1 MSFRKRGEVLNG
13 GRSGTLTN
21 TLGRAPNGATPGRTP
36 VTLGRAPVGTGRTP
50 VVGAGRTT
58 AIGRGAVPVV
68 RGASPGVSGVADKL
82 ASMDVTDATEAS
94 SGLGSSHPGVRPSPA
109 SSQPT
114 TSTGCSDLDKVL
126 GHMGLPLG
134 CTLLIKEQGS
144 TEFNSI
150 LVKLMCAQGIVHN
163 RLEDDKTRRGNT
175 HLIVLSLNQSLGKEL
190 PGIYKGSKREV
201 KKTKISEEQSK
212 ISVQNLSEQPQ
223 KERPHRYKDLKI
235 AWKYKYVDEQ
245 RGVGN
250 EKSEITSSEYKDY
263 NHQFDITSRLLP
275 APTSSELTFVNPT
288 QPVHSVI
295 NQIEKVIELHDHK
308 LIRIV
313 VPSILH
319 PAMYPPRMFQLS
331 EILLLLHGLYA
342 LVKKYGDRCV
352 LMGTLSSDIIDPFLL
367 SNIENLFDSAL
378 TLEPFGQEMMQFLE
392 RVYKTQPGKI
402 QHGLLHVMKLPV
414 FSERGEMHVM
424 RSELAFKNGR
434 KKFEI
439 EEWGIPV
446 DDVDDADDKN
456 KSKDLGNAH
465 GMENS
470 QVTAPKKQTKVEL
483 DY

>member
-13 GRSGTLTN
+13 GRRAPLTN
-21 TLGRAPNGATPGRTP
+21 NAVPGRNASIP
-36 VTLGRAPVGTGRTP
+36 SRTP
-50 VVGAGRTT
+50 LANSRSPMVAGREPVM
-58 AIGRGAVPVV
+58 RRDHVAV
-68 RGASPGVSGVADKL
+68 AENLAKLEINDDLKSELVSN
-82 ASMDVTDATEAS
+82 
-94 SGLGSSHPGVRPSPA
+94 HPGVRPSPA

-126 GHMGLPLG
+126 GHMGLPIG
-134 CTLLIKEQGS
+134 TSLLIKEQGS

-163 RLEDDKTRRGNT
+163 RIEEDNSNKTRRGNT
-175 HLIVLSLNQSLGKEL
+175 HLIVLSLNQSLGKEI
-190 PGIYKGSKREV
+190 PGIYKGSKKEV
-201 KKTKISEEQSK
+201 KKSKISEEQSK
-212 ISVQNLSEQPQ
+212 ISVQNLSEQQQQ

-250 EKSEITSSEYKDY
+250 ESNDTASSEYKDY

-275 APTSSELTFVNPT
+275 APTSNELTFINPT
-288 QPVHSVI
+288 LPVHTVI
-295 NQIEKVIELHDHK
+295 NQVEKVIEMHDKK

-313 VPSILH
+313 IPSILH

-331 EILLLLHGLYA
+331 EILLLLHGLHG
-342 LVKKYGDRCV
+342 LLKKYGSRCI
-352 LMGTLSSDIIDPFLL
+352 LLGTLSSDIIEPFLL
-367 SNIENLFDSAL
+367 SNIDNLFDSVFS
-378 TLEPFGQEMMQFLE
+378 LEPFGQEMMQFLE
-392 RVYKTQPGKI
+392 RVYKAQPGKV

-424 RSELAFKNGR
+424 KSELAFKNGR

-446 DDVDDADDKN
+446 DDVDDE
-456 KSKDLGNAH
+456 KDEKAKGKEKLNSAH
-465 GMENS
+465 GMDDGS
-470 QVTAPKKQTKVEL
+470 ITAPKKQTTVSL